1 MQHKTVTALLIITAI
16 SIAAISC
23 EKESEKNNLKRIVKY
38 PLFSEA
44 NREFVIQERDPQHPL
59 TNYHELVSG
68 HMKTKSDPGLD
79 SYLGYSFKNI
89 DYPLDSPMNI
99 GFPVLD
105 INKYKNDHPDYYS
118 NIPYKN
124 GDSHFVTFYTFDR
137 YDVKKND
144 THKVNGGFNLN
155 FPIFKIGA
163 KAAYKRVW
171 QMSESSINE
180 HVYGEYTSYFFDR
193 KYEVLLPAKRENLLD
208 YLSDGFKNY
217 VYYSAPADLIK
228 SYGCFV
234 ISQYYT
240 GAQASI
246 LYRGDY
252 TEHSLTKAEDIE
264 REFERTI
271 SGTIKKDK
279 MEASIDGN
287 VGFTISN
294 SNSTSSSNKFANIE
308 ISARTIGGIPLYYSF
323 SSPKDICSVNYDFSS
338 WCNSLSNQANL
349 TIASIPDNSLIP
361 ITDFIEEEN
370 LKSEIKNY
378 CESNISPVNRLY
390 EPCLT
395 VVLQRINDNYVSAD
409 LILDTRYTN
418 VDKDKVDRYHIL
430 KEEVPS
436 SEMPI
441 YIKKLQNTFPYLKI
455 KVETNPDVAFV
466 AVSENDP
473 NLHFGILD
481 FGGIVWTV
489 LFYGGNESSDMIAL
503 LREAYVGSKYATGYY
518 EEETA
523 RLNNLYPGIKV
534 TVDPDCSFYSIP
546 KEDYDDVT
554 IDYSVVLYDEENY
567 SDVYEKNTAIFKDAK
582 KFIDNKTGKTYILT
596 KARISSAMEKIAFT
610 LYSEEIISDYGF
622 EEIID
627 SMPLANNMT
636 LKRIKKDYKLIA
648 L

>member
-1 MQHKTVTALLIITAI
+1 
-16 SIAAISC
+16 
-23 EKESEKNNLKRIVKY
+23 
-38 PLFSEA
+38 
-44 NREFVIQERDPQHPL
+44 
-59 TNYHELVSG
+59 
-68 HMKTKSDPGLD
+68 
-79 SYLGYSFKNI
+79 
-89 DYPLDSPMNI
+89 
-99 GFPVLD
+99 
-105 INKYKNDHPDYYS
+105 
-118 NIPYKN
+118 
-124 GDSHFVTFYTFDR
+124 
-137 YDVKKND
+137 
-144 THKVNGGFNLN
+144 
-155 FPIFKIGA
+155 
-163 KAAYKRVW
+163 
-171 QMSESSINE
+171 MSESSINE
-180 HVYGEYTSYFFDR
+180 HVYGEYTNSYLDR
-193 KYEVLLPAKRENLLD
+193 KYEVLLPTKRGDHMD
-208 YLSDGFKNY
+208 YISNGFRSY
-217 VYYSAPADLIK
+217 LYYSAPADFIN

-234 ISQYYT
+234 ISQYIT

-246 LYRGDY
+246 LYKGDY
-252 TEHSLTKAEDIE
+252 IEHSLTEATDIE
-264 REFERTI
+264 REFELTI
-271 SGTIKKDK
+271 SSSVNEKG
-279 MEASIDGN
+279 SSYGGN
-287 VGFTISN
+287 AGFTVNN
-294 SNSTSSSNKFANIE
+294 SNSTSSSNKFASLE
-308 ISARTIGGIPLYYSF
+308 VSARTIGGIPLF
-323 SSPKDICSVNYDFSS
+323 SKYTSPKDISSVNYDFTT
-338 WCNSLSNQANL
+338 WCNSLSDQANL
-349 TIASIPDNSLIP
+349 TIASFPDNSLIP
-361 ITDFIEEEN
+361 ITEFIEEDN

-418 VDKDKVDRYHIL
+418 VDKYKVDKNKVDRYHIL

-455 KVETNPDVAFV
+455 KVETDPDVTFV

-518 EEETA
+518 EEEAA
-523 RLNNLYPGIKV
+523 RIKNLYPGIKV

-554 IDYSVVLYDEENY
+554 ITWDYSVVLYDEENY

-596 KARISSAMEKIAFT
+596 TARISSAMEKIAFT